1 MKFRFRLAAL
11 VLGAASVLLAGCA
24 VPTAQSLSEDTW
36 VAVAIDGVAA
46 VVPAPPT
53 LRWTDTGRVSGS
65 GGCNQF
71 SGKYTLEF
79 DRMAFSALAATRMLC
94 VPAPQGQEDKFF
106 KALELTRRVQLADG
120 GLLLLDEQGQPLIR
134 MVKGSR

>member
-1 MKFRFRLAAL
+1 MNPVVRTLAW
-11 VLGAASVLLAGCA
+11 VLCAASVLLAGCA

-36 VAVAIDGVAA
+36 VTVAIDGVAA
-46 VVPAPPT
+46 VVSPPPT
-53 LRWTDTGRVSGS
+53 LRWTDAGRVSGS

-120 GLLLLDEQGQPLIR
+120 VLLLLDEQGKPLVR
-134 MVKGSR
+134 MVKASR

>member
-1 MKFRFRLAAL
+1 MKFGLRLAVLA
-11 VLGAASVLLAGCA
+11 LGAASLLLAGCA
-24 VPTAQSLSEDTW
+24 VPTTQSLSEEAW
-36 VAVAIDGVAA
+36 VAVAIDGVVA

-71 SGKYTLEF
+71 SGKYSLEL
-79 DRMAFSALAATRMLC
+79 DRMTFSALAATRMLC
-94 VPAPQGQEDKFF
+94 VPAPQGQEDMFF

-120 GLLLLDEQGQPLIR
+120 VLLLLDEQGKPLIR
-134 MVKGSR
+134 MVKASR

>member
-1 MKFRFRLAAL
+1 MRWGSRGTAWT
-11 VLGAASVLLAGCA
+11 LGMASVLLAGCA
-24 VPTAQSLSEDTW
+24 VPTAQSLSEDAW

-71 SGKYTLEF
+71 SGNYTLEF

-94 VPAPQGQEDKFF
+94 VPAPQGQEDMFF
-106 KALELTRRVQLADG
+106 KALELTRRVQLSDG
-120 GLLLLDEQGQPLIR
+120 GLLLLDEQGKTLVR
-134 MVKGSR
+134 MVKASR